1 MLIHVKL
8 LQALQAPPSMALPR
22 QGHWSGLP
30 FPSPGDPPDPG
41 IEPGSSALQA
51 DSPLTEPPGKPTC
64 RQKLSQMIMRDNL
77 SVVGGWGVGDFP
89 GDSVQ
94 ETRAP
99 SLDWEEFLP
108 GELHGQRG
116 LAGHSP
122 QGHRESD
129 TPEGTKHALSV
140 RSKVSATQGQ
150 SLACSPRP
158 VVLRPQ
164 ADPH

>member
-1 MLIHVKL
+1 
-8 LQALQAPPSMALPR
+8 MALPR

-30 FPSPGDPPDPG
+30 FPSPWDPPNPG

-51 DSPLTEPPGKPTC
+51 DSLLTVPPGKPTF
-64 RQKLSQMIMRDNL
+64 RQKLSQMIMTDNL
-77 SVVGGWGVGDFP
+77 SVVGGRGVGDFP
-89 GDSVQ
+89 GDSVE

-122 QGHRESD
+122 QGHRESG
-129 TPEGTKHALSV
+129 TPEGTEHALSV

-150 SLACSPRP
+150 SPACPPHP
-158 VVLRPQ
+158 VVLRPP
-164 ADPH
+164 ADPC